1 MLWALIVILFV
12 LWLIFVI
19 GKFVVS
25 GLIHLLLVAAI
36 ILLIVRLFTGR
47 RTPVS

>member
-12 LWLIFVI
+12 LWLIMFV
-19 GKFVVS
+19 GKIVVS
-25 GLIHLLLVAAI
+25 GLIHILLILAI

-47 RTPVS
+47 TTPAV

>member
-12 LWLIFVI
+12 LWLIFFV
-19 GKFVVS
+19 GKIVVS
-25 GLIHLLLVAAI
+25 GLIHVLLIAAI

-47 RTPVS
+47 RTAV